1 MFLDHRSSIIFLK
14 KKEKKANDTKL
25 SGTLKKNK
33 NMCNCAW
40 RPPLVSVQWRERQ
53 VTFPDQLFISE

>member
-25 SGTLKKNK
+25 SGTLKKNEK
-33 NMCNCAW
+33 YVQLCMEASTCQCA
-40 RPPLVSVQWRERQ
+40 VERKASY
-53 VTFPDQLFISE
+53 IS